1 MNAVTWERALQE
13 ELRNI
18 RRTSLPNGLTIVS
31 EQMPHLRSI
40 SIGIWILKEID
51 RIRLRE
57 SHNFKGIADIIT
69 IIRDGLK

>member
-40 SIGIWILKEID
+40 SIGIWIRTGSRDEAPDING
-51 RIRLRE
+51 I
-57 SHNFKGIADIIT
+57 SHF
-69 IIRDGLK
+69 LEH

>member
-40 SIGIWILKEID
+40 SIGIWIRTGSRDEAPEING
-51 RIRLRE
+51 RFWMSICRRPWTSL
-57 SHNFKGIADIIT
+57 AT
-69 IIRDGLK
+69 